1 MEINAKN
8 KTKILLIKKKNGDIK
23 KCSLFLKK
31 KKMENKYGENY
42 LNTEIIHNIK
52 NQKIIENTKNDF
64 FLKKILYNSSKNKNI
79 NLKVYFQINNI
90 GHKHGK
96 SLNYNFNHS
105 ELQNSLKKYF
115 SLTTNDLIIKK
126 NYKKFTDNKINKDY
140 FQKNKNVI
148 KGKKYI
154 NNNTNIDT
162 IRKINIANNKASNKI
177 LRFKSKSKEVNFH
190 YNNINNSKV
199 PSNNRIYS
207 TKYKQI
213 KNILNLN
220 KDNHIKAKNTK
231 MDISINNK
239 DIFIN
244 KKISFNHNP
253 KSQSLNILNN
263 LDDYIGHNQ
272 YKDIIIPDNR
282 RKIIKKIS
290 IEKEKEM
297 NKIKEIFNPEEN
309 KNNMNYKTIIYENRV
324 IKTPDD
330 YYNKKAFDKLIL
342 SGEKKSKNFKTR
354 NLLYNKAFKS
364 YKNEFKYN
372 IQNNLIIPK
381 E

>member
-1 MEINAKN
+1 
-8 KTKILLIKKKNGDIK
+8 
-23 KCSLFLKK
+23 
-31 KKMENKYGENY
+31 MENKYGENY

-90 GHKHGK
+90 GHKPGK

-199 PSNNRIYS
+199 PSNNRIYLN
-207 TKYKQI
+207 KYKHI

-231 MDISINNK
+231 MDTSINNK

-297 NKIKEIFNPEEN
+297 NKIKQIFNPEEN

-364 YKNEFKYN
+364 YKNEFKYK
-372 IQNNLIIPK
+372 I
-381 E
+381 